1 MQSIGLIIAILVI
14 IWAGYCI
21 AKKAYPAATL
31 FVAGVVLLTIAVALD
46 IEPGL
51 ALKKGTGSI
60 FFDIYKVCEDVFK
73 TTLGG
78 LGLNIMIMGGFA
90 KYMDKL
96 DAGQALYDVVGRPL
110 KGIKNPYL
118 LVCMGYLVS
127 QVMGMAI
134 PSAAALG
141 LLLMVTLYPVLI
153 RAGVSRMT
161 AVCTIA
167 ASRFF
172 DLGPGSA
179 NCMLTAKVSGIEW
192 AEYFLGYQM
201 KVYWAML
208 IVLLISLYF
217 SQKYWDKKDGPDPEF
232 EAIRAKFQA
241 EAEHKAKVPK
251 IFALLPMIPLFILLI
266 FNPVVIGH
274 WGIKIKV
281 GVPSAIILTM
291 GIAMIFEWIRSRKG
305 AQVLDGVKVFF
316 QGMGSTFAVVVS
328 LIVAGQVF
336 GKGLIS
342 IGAVNALITGVESMG
357 LGVGFLVIMMGLII
371 GVVAFLM
378 GSGNAPFFS
387 FAAIVPEIA
396 ARYGVNTA
404 AMLLPLQT
412 MTGLGRTMSP
422 VTGAIVAV
430 SGIAGV
436 SPFHVVKRNMVPLLI
451 QVVVTYIMTFTVIL

>member
-1 MQSIGLIIAILVI
+1 MSAVGLTIACLVI

-21 AKKAYPAATL
+21 AKKGYAPAALFTAGLILL
-31 FVAGVVLLTIAVALD
+31 FVAVILD

-51 ALKKGTGSI
+51 ALKKSSGSV
-60 FFDIYKVCEDVFK
+60 FFDIFKVCEDVFK
-73 TTLGG
+73 TTLGD
-78 LGLNIMIMGGFA
+78 LGLNIMVMGGFA
-90 KYMDKL
+90 KYMDQL
-96 DAGQALYDVVGRPL
+96 NAGQALYDIVGRPL
-110 KGIKNPYL
+110 KSIRNPYFL
-118 LVCMGYLVS
+118 SCMGFLVS
-127 QVMGMAI
+127 QIMGMAI

-179 NCMLTAKVSGIEW
+179 NCMLTARVSNIEW
-192 AEYFLGYQM
+192 GEYFLSYQM
-201 KVYWAML
+201 KIYWAML
-208 IVLLISLYF
+208 IVLLVSLYF
-217 SQKYWDKKDGPDPEF
+217 SQKYWDKKEGPDLEY
-232 EAIRAKFQA
+232 EALKAKFL
-241 EAEHKAKVPK
+241 EESEERFSVPK
-251 IFALLPMIPLFILLI
+251 LYALLPLIPLIILLI

-274 WGIKIKV
+274 WGIQIKV
-281 GVPSAIILTM
+281 GVPSAIVLSM
-291 GIAMIFEWIRSRKG
+291 AVAMIFEWVHSRQG
-305 AQVLDGVKVFF
+305 LEVLNGLKVFF

-336 GKGLIS
+336 GKGLIAV
-342 IGAVNALITGVESMG
+342 GAVNALISGVESVG
-357 LGVGFLVIMMGLII
+357 LGFGFLVVTMGLVI

-387 FAAIVPEIA
+387 FAAIVPDIA
-396 ARYGVNTA
+396 ARYGVHTA

-412 MTGLGRTMSP
+412 MTGIGRTMSP

-436 SPFHVVKRNMVPLLI
+436 SPFRVVKRNMVMLLI
-451 QVVVTYIMTFTVIL
+451 QVFVAYVMTFAVIL